1 MPDWTYH
8 PLRGIAATLLGERRS
23 QRTALRVLATLGRLP
38 GGGQVIARAFGHRH
52 PPPHLAGSVGGVPV
66 TTRLGVVVPPSLAVD
81 AIRALP
87 PLGVGLIEVAPVR
100 LSDVATVRAAA
111 ALRRTPILVRADGPD
126 SAAVVARLTGYVDAV
141 RVEPEATLLYP
152 TSADV
157 ASAARA
163 LSDSSTVVIASP
175 ALLVRAGPGWFARVI
190 ETATPTQPA
199 VALSRAVRELTRDP
213 RRWPPWWWALLLGT
227 GMVVAGLGATAIT
240 LGPVLLWYDR
250 DYLGADTGHLHAIN
264 RHLVPFLRH
273 DRITMAGTMVAI
285 GVLYIGLAVGGIRR
299 GWPWAREVL
308 LASGCVGFPTLLYF
322 LGYGFVEP
330 LQTAVT
336 ALLFPMFLAA
346 VRRRPGPPQW
356 TPIGEGRQRLRQQA
370 LVGQLLMVLVGIGL
384 FVGGAV
390 ISTVGLT
397 AVFVPTDLQF
407 LVTGGDALR
416 SANPRLV
423 PFIAHDRA
431 GFGGALLAAATAVTL
446 LSMWGWRRGE
456 SWVWWSLLLAAAAGF
471 LPAVVV
477 HWSIGYTD
485 LLHLGPMY
493 AAIGVTA
500 TALGLAR
507 PYLCAQPSP
516 VHAPAR
522 ELVGLS

>member
-1 MPDWTYH
+1 
-8 PLRGIAATLLGERRS
+8 
-23 QRTALRVLATLGRLP
+23 
-38 GGGQVIARAFGHRH
+38 
-52 PPPHLAGSVGGVPV
+52 
-66 TTRLGVVVPPSLAVD
+66 
-81 AIRALP
+81 
-87 PLGVGLIEVAPVR
+87 
-100 LSDVATVRAAA
+100 
-111 ALRRTPILVRADGPD
+111 
-126 SAAVVARLTGYVDAV
+126 
-141 RVEPEATLLYP
+141 
-152 TSADV
+152 
-157 ASAARA
+157 
-163 LSDSSTVVIASP
+163 
-175 ALLVRAGPGWFARVI
+175 
-190 ETATPTQPA
+190 
-199 VALSRAVRELTRDP
+199 
-213 RRWPPWWWALLLGT
+213 
-227 GMVVAGLGATAIT
+227 
-240 LGPVLLWYDR
+240 
-250 DYLGADTGHLHAIN
+250 
-264 RHLVPFLRH
+264 
-273 DRITMAGTMVAI
+273 MVAI

-356 TPIGEGRQRLRQQA
+356 TPIGEGPQRLRQRA
-370 LVGQLLMVLVGIGL
+370 LVGQLLMVLVGFGL

-407 LVTGGDALR
+407 LVTGADALR

-507 PYLCAQPSP
+507 PYLCARPSP

-522 ELVGLS
+522 ELIGLS